1 MPFLS
6 PNTAF
11 VYVLLSK
18 FQLSEFDFLVN
29 LLLKKK
35 RKPFMFH
42 DTSDSNSIFGVSFHE
57 QETLV
62 NAKILFFFMNLIKIP
77 LFLYI
82 SLGRGLRFFYSKG
95 EV

>member
-62 NAKILFFFMNLIKIP
+62 NAKILFFYEFNKNTPIFI
-77 LFLYI
+77 Y
-82 SLGRGLRFFYSKG
+82 
-95 EV
+95 